1 MSTSSVK
8 RWSKNC
14 VAATTLMKDFSDGV
28 INPQNYNVGL
38 IHESREIYKKYT
50 RKNFRTNLE
59 KMAKQIINAGGLE
72 KWKEMNNERGK
83 NIFV

>member
-14 VAATTLMKDFSDGV
+14 IAATTLMKDFSDGV
-28 INPQNYNVGL
+28 IDPHNYNDGIVY
-38 IHESREIYKKYT
+38 ESRDVYKKYT
-50 RKNFRTNLE
+50 RKNFRNNLE

-72 KWKEMNNERGK
+72 KWKEMNHERGK
-83 NIFV
+83 NIFE

>member
-14 VAATTLMKDFSDGV
+14 VAATTLIKDFSDGL
-28 INPQNYNVGL
+28 INPHNYNDG
-38 IHESREIYKKYT
+38 IIYESGDIYKKYT

-59 KMAKQIINAGGLE
+59 KMAKQIIYAGGLE